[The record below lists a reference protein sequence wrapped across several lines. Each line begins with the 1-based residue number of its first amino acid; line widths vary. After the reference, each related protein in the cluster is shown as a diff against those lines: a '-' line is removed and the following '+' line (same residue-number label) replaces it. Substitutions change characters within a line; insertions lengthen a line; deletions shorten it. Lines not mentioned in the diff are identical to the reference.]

1 MEVNKFTQSLWLF
14 EIFFTMLSV
23 VAFWFMPTDWLGV
36 AIAIVCFVLLT
47 SILLRRVQL
56 DVLSRILIVVAFI
69 SGLGS
74 IPMFILI
81 PFEWTEKTLIA
92 TSTVLISVLL
102 ARYFLKDVR
111 EGLSALEMGL
121 LNLKDG
127 EFSTTLAY
135 HNKDELGH
143 LCELYNVTSQQLRA
157 EKHWLYQRELLLD
170 KVTQSSPEVLF
181 LVNAS
186 QQVIFSNIAARRFFK
201 CPEGLD
207 GKFLSELYPNAP
219 AGVEA
224 FVNTRKEGL
233 FSLTE
238 DPNEP
243 ETWHMSLGFFMLNNQ
258 SHVLYILK
266 QMTRELSR
274 QEVAVWKK
282 VIRVISHELNNSLG
296 PISSMLHSG
305 KIVSQQLDEDR
316 LTRVFSTIDERIK
329 HLSEFVQGYG
339 KFAKLPEPKITQL
352 SWQNLL
358 TQLSEQWQFSYDTQQ
373 QAIISADSVQLEQL
387 LINLLKNAHE
397 SGSSPEDV
405 AIELTSNAN
414 EVCIKVIDGG
424 KGISDTVMQSALIPF
439 YSTKPSGSGLG
450 LALCREIVDAHH
462 GHLGLHNRESGGLTV
477 RITLP
482 ALTSN

>member
-1 MEVNKFTQSLWLF
+1 MRIQL
-14 EIFFTMLSV
+14 
-23 VAFWFMPTDWLGV
+23 D
-36 AIAIVCFVLLT
+36 LLT
-47 SILLRRVQL
+47 
-56 DVLSRILIVVAFI
+56 RILIVVALI
-69 SGLGS
+69 SALGS
-74 IPMFILI
+74 IPMIVLV
-81 PFEWTEKTLIA
+81 PFEWTEKALIA
-92 TSTVLISVLL
+92 GSTVLVSMLL
-102 ARYFLKDVR
+102 ARYLLRDIR
-111 EGLSALEMGL
+111 EGLTALEMGL

-135 HNKDELGH
+135 QNKDELGQ
-143 LCELYNVTSQQLRA
+143 LCELYNKTAHQLRD

-181 LVNAS
+181 LVNAD
-186 QQVIFSNIAARRFFK
+186 QQVIFSNIAARRFFE
-201 CPEGLD
+201 CPNGLD
-207 GKFLSELYPNAP
+207 GQLLNDLYPNAP

-224 FVNTRKEGL
+224 IVNTRKEGL
-233 FSLTE
+233 FSLSPNE
-238 DPNEP
+238 NEP
-243 ETWHMSLGFFMLNNQ
+243 ETWHMSLGYFTLNNQ

-305 KIVSQQLDEDR
+305 KILSQKLDEER

-339 KFAKLPEPKITQL
+339 KFAKLPEPKITPIKWQGLLSQL
-352 SWQNLL
+352 SA
-358 TQLSEQWQFSYDTQQ
+358 QWQFIYDKEQ
-373 QAIISADSVQLEQL
+373 QATIAADPVQLEQL

-397 SGSSPEDV
+397 SGSSASDV
-405 AIELTSNAN
+405 AIELQSNAN

-424 KGISDTVMQSALIPF
+424 KGMSDSVMQSALIPF
-439 YSTKPSGSGLG
+439 YSTKPTGSGLG

-462 GHLGLHNRESGGLTV
+462 GHLALHNRETGGLIV

-482 ALTSN
+482 ALSSKQLNDDVV